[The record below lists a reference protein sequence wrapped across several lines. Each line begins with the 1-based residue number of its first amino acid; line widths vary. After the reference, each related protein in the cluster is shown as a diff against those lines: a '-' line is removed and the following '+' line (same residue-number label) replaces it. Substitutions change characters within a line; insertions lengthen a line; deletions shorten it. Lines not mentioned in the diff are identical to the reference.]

1 MALIDQMRYEW
12 VKFNK
17 LTNDEEKN
25 KILIA
30 VHKLASIEKEIVE
43 SKAIIN
49 IRKSETVLITGLYLE
64 RHDMLEDQIKELLQA
79 QI

>member
-1 MALIDQMRYEW
+1 MALIDQMKYEG
-12 VKFNK
+12 VKYNK
-17 LTNDEEKN
+17 LTDDEEKN

-30 VHKLASIEKEIVE
+30 VYKLASIEEKIVE

-64 RHDMLEDQIKELLQA
+64 RHDKLENQIKELLQA
-79 QI
+79 